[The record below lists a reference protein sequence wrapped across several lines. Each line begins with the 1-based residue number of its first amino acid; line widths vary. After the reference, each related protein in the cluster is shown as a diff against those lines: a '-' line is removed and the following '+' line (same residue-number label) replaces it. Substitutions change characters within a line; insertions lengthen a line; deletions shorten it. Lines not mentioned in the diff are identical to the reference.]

1 LIIKVDP
8 ASALPPYEQIRLQIA
23 DMAAAGVLA
32 PGMQLPTI
40 RQLAGD
46 LGVAA
51 GTVQRAYRELER
63 DNVVISRVRHGTT
76 IASGVRRDRRL
87 TQDRLAESARA
98 FAVVARGLG
107 ATREQ
112 AVQALDEQLSA
123 LEWQT

>member
-1 LIIKVDP
+1 MIIKVDP

>member
-1 LIIKVDP
+1 MIIKVDP

-87 TQDRLAESARA
+87 THDRLAESARA